1 MPAYCVLGSKQSQ
14 PPHYLGGAHRRG
26 APYSPCASTYPWDR
40 AGPGRLGVERVKCR
54 YASGCFSP
62 AALLGKGRVL
72 SRLGWAGVMEGHF
85 EHPVRNFP
93 RVGVFEIEQE
103 CD

>member
-1 MPAYCVLGSKQSQ
+1 MG
-14 PPHYLGGAHRRG
+14 
-26 APYSPCASTYPWDR
+26 R
-40 AGPGRLGVERVKCR
+40 AGLGRLRVGWGEVR
-54 YASGCFSP
+54 YWYASGCFSP